1 MKRLLGNRCWT
12 FLALL
17 GMAQGTPRAHSETFY
32 VKARLLIPIHGDPI
46 PNGMLVVDQ
55 GKIVA
60 LGDQATVQP
69 PDGAVVVE
77 GAVVM
82 PGLVDT
88 HSHIGEASG
97 AERSTPIQP
106 DLKVLDGFNC
116 LAPSVERARAAGIT
130 TVNVMNGSGL
140 LISGETLYMKLRRS
154 PSVEGMMLTN
164 AAGQPTGG
172 LKMAN
177 GTNPRKAAPFPG
189 TRAKSIA
196 LARAEFIKAAE
207 YDRKR
212 SDANLDPGKKPE
224 RNLALETL
232 AEVLRG
238 DRVVHHHTHRQDD
251 ILSVLR
257 LQKEFGF
264 KLALH
269 HVSDGWKVVDEIR
282 ASGVGVSH
290 NLLDSPGGKEESRHR
305 TWELGG
311 ILERAG
317 VPFAF
322 QTDDPII
329 DSRFLRRAAALGVRA
344 GMSREGALRGLTL
357 TGAELLNLQDRVGS
371 LEPGKDADFVILSG
385 DPLSNQTQL
394 EQTWIEGVKVFDRST
409 EAGRLASTGGVGAG
423 EPTFHAT
430 CCLLD
435 DED

>member
-1 MKRLLGNRCWT
+1 MKRFMGNRCRT
-12 FLALL
+12 LLTLL
-17 GMAQGTPRAHSETFY
+17 GIAQGITHAHSDSFY
-32 VKARLLIPIHGDPI
+32 VKATLLIPIQGDPI
-46 PNGMLVVDQ
+46 PNGVLLVDQ

-60 LGDQATVQP
+60 LGTQATIQP

-77 GAVVM
+77 GEVVM
-82 PGLVDT
+82 PGFVDT

-97 AERSTPIQP
+97 SERSTPIQP
-106 DLKVLDGFNC
+106 ELRVLDGFNC
-116 LAPSVERARAAGIT
+116 LSPSVERARAAGIT

-140 LISGETLYMKLRRS
+140 LISGETLHMKLRRA

-164 AAGQPTGG
+164 SAGQPSGG

-189 TRAKSIA
+189 TRAKAMA
-196 LARAEFIKAAE
+196 LVRAEFIKAAE
-207 YDRKR
+207 YDQKR
-212 SDANLDPGKKPE
+212 SNPEVEPGKKPAK
-224 RNLALETL
+224 NLALETL
-232 AEVLRG
+232 AEVLKG
-238 DRVVHHHTHRQDD
+238 ERVVHHHTHRQDD

-264 KLALH
+264 KLVLH

-282 ASGVGVSH
+282 AAGVGVSH

-329 DSRFLRRAAALGVRA
+329 DSRFMRRAAALGVRA
-344 GMSREGALRGLTL
+344 GMSREAALRGLTL
-357 TGAELLNLQDRVGS
+357 TGAEMLNLQDRVGS
-371 LEPGKDADFVILSG
+371 FEPGKDADFVVLSG
-385 DPLSNQTQL
+385 DPFSYKTQL
-394 EQTWIEGVKVFDRST
+394 EQTWIEGVKVFDRRTT
-409 EAGRLASTGGVGAG
+409 EGRLASTGGVGAG
-423 EPTFHAT
+423 ERTFQAT

>member
-1 MKRLLGNRCWT
+1 MGNRWWT
-12 FLALL
+12 LLALL
-17 GMAQGTPRAHSETFY
+17 GMGHGVPHAYSDPFY
-32 VKARLLIPIHGDPI
+32 VKARLLIPIHGEPI
-46 PNGMLVVDQ
+46 PNGVLLVDQ

-60 LGDQATVQP
+60 VGDQVTIQP

-97 AERSTPIQP
+97 SERSTPIQP

-154 PSVEGMMLTN
+154 PTVEGMMLTN
-164 AAGQPTGG
+164 AASKPIGG

-177 GTNPRKAAPFPG
+177 GSNPRKAAPFPG
-189 TRAKSIA
+189 TRAKAMA
-196 LARAEFIKAAE
+196 LVRAEFIKAAE
-207 YDRKR
+207 YDSKR
-212 SDANLDPGKKPE
+212 SAADLDPGKRPA
-224 RNLALETL
+224 RNPALETL

-238 DRVVHHHTHRQDD
+238 ERVVHHHTHRQDD

-264 KLALH
+264 KLVLH
-269 HVSDGWKVVDEIR
+269 HVSDGWKVVDDIR

-317 VPFAF
+317 VPVAF
-322 QTDDPII
+322 QSDDPII

-357 TGAELLNLQDRVGS
+357 TGAEMLNLQARVGS
-371 LEPGKDADFVILSG
+371 LEAGKDADFVILSG

-394 EQTWIEGVKVFDRST
+394 EQTWVEGVKVFDRQT
-409 EAGRLASTGGVGAG
+409 EAGRLTSTGGVGAG
-423 EPTFHAT
+423 EPMFHAT